1 MNSWFW
7 WVKNA
12 ALTLVSLLFLVLGV
26 ETLIASY
33 RLNNPLT
40 FIMGFFSA
48 SLIILVSAVGVLYPV
63 IQVFG
68 LFKAR
73 K

>member
-1 MNSWFW
+1 MNPWFW

-12 ALTLVSLLFLVLGV
+12 ALTLLSLLFLVLGV

-48 SLIILVSAVGVLYPV
+48 SLIILISVVGVLYP
-63 IQVFG
+63 IMQVFS
-68 LFKAR
+68 LFKGR